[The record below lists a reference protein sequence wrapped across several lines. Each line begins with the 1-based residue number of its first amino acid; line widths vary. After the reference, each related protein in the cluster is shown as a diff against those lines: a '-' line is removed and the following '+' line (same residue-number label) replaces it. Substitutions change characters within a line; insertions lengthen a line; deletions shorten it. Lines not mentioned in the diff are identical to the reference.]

1 MAPAGLD
8 LFQMSFFLDFERS
21 MILSPPFCI
30 DVAETV
36 ERRNLFVKKLFV
48 FPL

>member
-1 MAPAGLD
+1 MR
-8 LFQMSFFLDFERS
+8 FFFDFERS
-21 MILSPPFCI
+21 RILSPPLHI

-36 ERRNLFVKKLFV
+36 ERRNLFIKKLFV